1 MLNQNH
7 YEAVVMNTA
16 AEIGT
21 VIAILA
27 IIVAVARRAFLQPT
41 MSIGGGSLNDF
52 LTNSRNRN

>member
-1 MLNQNH
+1 
-7 YEAVVMNTA
+7 MNTA

-41 MSIGGGSLNDF
+41 MSIGGVALMISLQ
-52 LTNSRNRN
+52 TAATETKI

>member
-1 MLNQNH
+1 
-7 YEAVVMNTA
+7 MNTA

-41 MSIGGGSLNDF
+41 MSIGGCSLNDF